1 MKLTQALAV
10 VLLAGVTSQAQVFT
24 FVASMDGPSEF
35 PVPVNPSPG
44 IGSATVTF
52 DATANILSISASFS
66 GLTGTTTAAHIHAPT
81 AVAFTANAG
90 VAVHSP
96 SLAGFPLGVTSG
108 SYSMNY
114 NLASTSTYSTGFL
127 NNNGGTVAS
136 AEAALLGYLQ
146 SGRAYLNIH
155 TSAFPGGEIRGFL
168 TPVPE
173 PETMAMIAGGALG
186 AFAILRRVR
195 SQAV

>member
-10 VLLAGVTSQAQVFT
+10 VLLAGVTSHAQVFT
-24 FVASMDGPSEF
+24 FVASMDGPSEI
-35 PVPVNPSPG
+35 PVNASPG

-52 DATANILSISASFS
+52 DATANILNISASFS
-66 GLTGTTTAAHIHAPT
+66 GLTGNTTAAHIHAPT
-81 AVAFTANAG
+81 AVAFTGTSG

-108 SYSMNY
+108 SYSRNY
-114 NLASTSTYSTGFL
+114 DLASAATYNTSFF

-146 SGRAYLNIH
+146 SGRAYFNIH
-155 TSAFPGGEIRGFL
+155 SSTFGGGEIRGFL

-186 AFAILRRVR
+186 AFAIVRRVR
-195 SQAV
+195 SRAV

>member
-1 MKLTQALAV
+1 MKLAQALSI
-10 VLLAGVTSQAQVFT
+10 VLLAGVTSHAQVFT
-24 FVASMDGPSEF
+24 FVASLDGPSEA
-35 PVPVNPSPG
+35 PPNLSPAT
-44 IGSATVTF
+44 GSTTMIF
-52 DATANILSISASFS
+52 DATANILTISASFS
-66 GLTGTTTAAHIHAPT
+66 GLMGNTTAAHIHAPT
-81 AVAFTANAG
+81 AVAFTGTAG

-114 NLASTSTYSTGFL
+114 NLASTSTYGTAFL
-127 NNNGGTVAS
+127 NNNGGTVTS
-136 AEAALLGYLQ
+136 AEAALLSYLQ

-173 PETMAMIAGGALG
+173 PETMAMIACGTLG
-186 AFAILRRVR
+186 AFALVRRLRSR
-195 SQAV
+195 SV

>member
-24 FVASMDGPSEF
+24 FVASLDGASEAT
-35 PVPVNPSPG
+35 PNASPAT
-44 IGSATVTF
+44 GSTTITF
-52 DATANILSISASFS
+52 DATANTLSISTTFS
-66 GLTGTTTAAHIHAPT
+66 GLMGTTTQAHIHAPT
-81 AVAFTANAG
+81 VVAFTGTAG

-108 SYSMNY
+108 SHSMSY
-114 NLASTSTYSTGFL
+114 DLAATSTYSTGFL
-127 NNNGGTVAS
+127 NNNGGTVTS
-136 AEAALLGYLQ
+136 AEAALLSYLQ
-146 SGRAYLNIH
+146 SGQAYLNIH
-155 TSAFPGGEIRGFL
+155 TSAFGPGEIRGFL

-186 AFAILRRVR
+186 AFAIVRRLRSRP
-195 SQAV
+195 A